1 MSSCNPCDDNISII
15 LDTGSQGPQGPV
27 GPIAD
32 VFNYE
37 FVLLAGD
44 TIISGTDNSGKDFT
58 YNPNSLQVHIN
69 GVLLSATDYTATD
82 GTSIVLN
89 EAAANNNDLAQIST
103 QVKPEGSDD
112 IPSEIDRIDGEISDL
127 DARVTTNEG
136 NIQDNADAIEAMQ
149 NTAQNFTTRDVKVA
163 GVSPTRDRGDEL
175 QNQQDINYLFDADI
189 LSNMSRIDALETKEP
204 DVSPDDLK
212 NLTDAIEENAQG
224 ISDNANAI
232 GELATAVGDNTD
244 DITQLQEQINKLPP
258 PTDISDLEED
268 VDDLAK
274 QVGSN
279 TIAIAKNTADIAALP
294 EMTIDL
300 EPLNDA
306 IADNAAGVA
315 KNASDILDLKAT
327 DAKHTGQIAD
337 LETAVGHLEAID
349 IPDNYAVV
357 DDDNEFQV
365 PQTIKDGV
373 KLTGSQAFIECD
385 TGTPLSVRN
394 NNFSNPVINVMRS
407 NGDVAI
413 SLEASGH
420 IRKLATDPTD
430 PTSAVNVE
438 FVTDLVG
445 DNEHLHDEYATKI
458 ELKTEETARILAD
471 QDLQN
476 QIDGLTAYDDTGIKR
491 DLQAETDARIAGDAA
506 LNDKIDALDF
516 VAELPPGLVDEGRLA
531 EALEPYATET
541 FVEAAIADF
550 ATENFVEDAVR
561 GLASEDFV
569 TEGDAAT
576 LATANQYTDDSV
588 AGLASE
594 TFVIESIDAATIA
607 ITADYTQAIADQAQ
621 IQEERDAGQDNE
633 IAKLESRVSQIE
645 SVSLDARYMFEGDG
659 TIPRDGEFT
668 ILAGSEVAT
677 EWSEANGLIFNEN
690 AIEGKPEW
698 DKVVEGDIIRLG
710 GSTSSG
716 IGPAVGSREADSFAE
731 FKVTGRAGPAS
742 FLVDLIR
749 SASHPLDGIEYG
761 VLLLSSFDPTGLA
774 TTDFVIEM
782 DAQTLSAANQ
792 YTDNKLTGY
801 IPKTG
806 GDVTGK
812 LRFKSGAG
820 IDALSNSDMNGRS
833 SCNIR
838 VSADRPL
845 TIESGST
852 YKPVLKVLRYDDQGG
867 ANSDRSYAPFAI
879 HASGSMDAHHIH
891 ADGNVTV
898 DKDLILAGGDGKQN
912 ILAKTGFAGY
922 LCYGNEGSEDARRV
936 AWGSRTVWLYKQL
949 DMQGNK
955 IYDVADPDPSETAG
969 VVTVNYLNEALGSI
983 ETDTDTL
990 DARYLKLS
998 SSSVQKVTGAVEIA
1012 STSTTVNK
1020 FKVGNGTYTSFF
1032 IKGNGHA
1039 AYFRGSIYVNANEE
1053 SGSTNH
1059 GGKRLATEEYAD
1071 GKACPD
1077 ATQSVKGKA
1086 FLGQAITG
1094 TSTNPTLKEG
1104 QLYFNRTKKR
1114 LYVGF

>member
-37 FVLLAGD
+37 FVLMAGD

-112 IPSEIDRIDGEISDL
+112 IPSEIDRIDGEIADL

-149 NTAQNFTTRDVKVA
+149 NKAATFTTEDVKVA
-163 GVSPTRDRGDEL
+163 GTVLLRDRGDDLET
-175 QNQQDINYLFDADI
+175 QKDINHLFDADI
-189 LSNMSRIDALETKEP
+189 LANASRIDALETKDP
-204 DVSPDDLK
+204 DVSPDDLDGIK
-212 NLTDAIEENAQG
+212 EDVAENSQG
-224 ISDNANAI
+224 ISDNAQAI
-232 GELATAVGDNTD
+232 SELADVVEINSTD
-244 DITQLQEQINKLPP
+244 IEGLQGQIDKLPP
-258 PTDISDLEED
+258 PTDISDLEDD
-268 VDDLAK
+268 VDDLVK

-300 EPLNDA
+300 DPLNDA

-315 KNASDILDLKAT
+315 KNASDILGLKAT
-327 DAKHTGQIAD
+327 DAKHTGDIAD
-337 LETAVGHLEAID
+337 LQTAVGHLEAID
-349 IPDNYAVV
+349 HDTSGFAEINKDNQFTVS
-357 DDDNEFQV
+357 
-365 PQTIKDGV
+365 QTIKDGI
-373 KLTGSQAFIECD
+373 KLTGADAFIECD
-385 TGTPLSVRN
+385 TGSSLQIKN
-394 NNFSNPVINVMRS
+394 GNFSNSVVDIIRS

-420 IRKLATDPTD
+420 IRRLATDPTD

-438 FVTDLVG
+438 FVQDLVG
-445 DNEHLHDEYATKI
+445 DADHTHDTYATKV
-458 ELKTEETARILAD
+458 ELKTEEQARILAD

-476 QIDGLTAYDDTGIKR
+476 QIDGLTAYDDTKIKR

-506 LNDKIDALDF
+506 LDAKIDALDLGDK
-516 VAELPPGLVDEGRLA
+516 LPPNLVDEDRLA
-531 EALEPYATET
+531 EALEPYATEEYVT
-541 FVEAAIADF
+541 NAIDAIVIPSIDGL
-550 ATENFVEDAVR
+550 ATEEYVD
-561 GLASEDFV
+561 
-569 TEGDAAT
+569 EGDAAT
-576 LATANQYTDDSV
+576 LATSNQYTDDSV

-594 TFVIESIDAATIA
+594 TFVIESIDAASIA
-607 ITADYTQAIADQAQ
+607 IAAEYTQAIADQAQ

-633 IAKLESRVSQIE
+633 IAKLENRVSQIE
-645 SVSLDARYMFEGDG
+645 SVSLDARYIFEGDG
-659 TIPRDGEFT
+659 SIPRDGEFT
-668 ILAGSEVAT
+668 ILSGVEVAT
-677 EWSEANGLIFNEN
+677 EWADANGLIFSEN
-690 AIEGKPEW
+690 AIEGSPEW

-716 IGPAVGSREADSFAE
+716 IGPALNTREADSFAE
-731 FKVTGRAGPAS
+731 FKVIGRAGPAS
-742 FLVDLIR
+742 FNVELIR
-749 SASHPLDGIEYG
+749 SASAPIDGVEYG

-782 DAQTLSAANQ
+782 DAQTLSAANE

-801 IPKTG
+801 IPKAG

-838 VSADRPL
+838 VAADRPL
-845 TIESGST
+845 TIETGSN
-852 YKPVLKVLRYDDQGG
+852 YKPVLKVLRYEDQGG
-867 ANSDRSYAPFAI
+867 ENSDRALAPFCLW
-879 HASGSMDAHHIH
+879 ASGNIDAHNIH
-891 ADGNVTV
+891 ADANVTV

-912 ILAKTGFAGY
+912 ILAKTGFSGY
-922 LCYGNEGSEDARRV
+922 LCYGNEGSEDTRRL
-936 AWGSRTVWLYKQL
+936 AWGSQTVWLYKKL
-949 DMQGNK
+949 TLQGNK
-955 IYDVADPDPSETAG
+955 IYNVADPDPGDTTG
-969 VVTVNYLNEALGSI
+969 VVTVNYLNEALGQI
-983 ETDTDTL
+983 DVGPDLNTL
-990 DARYLKLS
+990 DARYLNLS
-998 SSSVQKVTGAVEIA
+998 SSSVQKVTGSVNFAYNG
-1012 STSTTVNK
+1012 TTENK
-1020 FKVGNGTYTSFF
+1020 IRVGNSTYTSFF

-1039 AYFRGSIYVNANEE
+1039 AYFRGSVYANALEE
-1053 SGSTNH
+1053 SDTTNH
-1059 GGKRLATEEYAD
+1059 GGSRLATELYVD
-1071 GKACPD
+1071 GKECPD

-1086 FLGQAITG
+1086 FLGQAIVG

-1104 QLYFNRTKKR
+1104 QCYWNRSRKR
-1114 LYVGF
+1114 LYIGT

>member
-1 MSSCNPCDDNISII
+1 MSCNDPCGDQIQIN
-15 LDTGSQGPQGPV
+15 LETGSQGPV
-27 GPIAD
+27 GPPGPPAT
-32 VFNYE
+32 VVNHEFN
-37 FVLLAGD
+37 LLAGD
-44 TIISGTDNSGKDFT
+44 TIISGTNNSGNEFS
-58 YNPNSLQVHIN
+58 YNPDSVQVFIN
-69 GVLLSATDYTATD
+69 GVLLSGTDYTATD
-82 GTSIVLN
+82 GVSVILN
-89 EAAANNNDLAQIST
+89 EAAANNNDLAQITT
-103 QVKPEGSDD
+103 QIPPEGYDPTNDFNRLQGQIDDNRTDIDGLRQDVDQNTQDIADLQDQAGAQTVTTADVMTVGALPFADPDGDPKTQQEANWILHDWIKESEKEIADARAEFQDLDKDVTDLTSKVSGLSDD
-112 IPSEIDRIDGEISDL
+112 VDGLTIAVATNTVNISKNASDIGQLQTDVGNITVPDLGPL
-127 DARVTTNEG
+127 DARVTTLEATT
-136 NIQDNADAIEAMQ
+136 ADHDGKI
-149 NTAQNFTTRDVKVA
+149 TDLRTDV
-163 GVSPTRDRGDEL
+163 
-175 QNQQDINYLFDADI
+175 
-189 LSNMSRIDALETKEP
+189 DALGAP
-204 DVSPDDLK
+204 VDL
-212 NLTDAIEENAQG
+212 G
-224 ISDNANAI
+224 
-232 GELATAVGDNTD
+232 
-244 DITQLQEQINKLPP
+244 
-258 PTDISDLEED
+258 
-268 VDDLAK
+268 
-274 QVGSN
+274 
-279 TIAIAKNTADIAALP
+279 
-294 EMTIDL
+294 
-300 EPLNDA
+300 PLNDA
-306 IADNAAGVA
+306 ISDNTVAIEQNTKDIAAIKVV
-315 KNASDILDLKAT
+315 
-327 DAKHTGQIAD
+327 DAQQTGQIND
-337 LETAVGHLEAID
+337 LQIAVGNLEAID
-349 IPDNYAVV
+349 HDTSGFAEINKDNQFTVS
-357 DDDNEFQV
+357 
-365 PQTIKDGV
+365 QTIKDGV

-420 IRKLATDPTD
+420 IRRLATDPTD

-445 DNEHLHDEYATKI
+445 DNDHLHDEYATKI

-476 QIDGLTAYDDTGIKR
+476 QINGLTAYDDTGIKR
-491 DLQAETDARIAGDAA
+491 DLQAETEARIAGDAA
-506 LNDKIDALDF
+506 LNDKIDALDLGDK
-516 VAELPPGLVDEGRLA
+516 LPPNLVDEDRLA
-531 EALEPYATET
+531 EALEPYATEEYVT
-541 FVEAAIADF
+541 NAI
-550 ATENFVEDAVR
+550 DAIVIPSID
-561 GLASEDFV
+561 GLASEEYVD
-569 TEGDAAT
+569 EGDAAT

-607 ITADYTQAIADQAQ
+607 ITAEYTQAIADQAQ
-621 IQEERDAGQDNE
+621 IQAERDEGQDNE
-633 IAKLESRVSQIE
+633 ITKLENRVSQIE
-645 SVSLDARYMFEGDG
+645 SVSLDARYIFEGDG
-659 TIPRDGEFT
+659 SIPRDGEFT

-677 EWSEANGLIFNEN
+677 QWENATGLIFSEN

-716 IGPAVGSREADSFAE
+716 IGPAANIREADSFAE

-742 FLVDLIR
+742 FTVDLIR
-749 SASHPLDGIEYG
+749 SASQPIDGVEYG

-774 TTDFVIEM
+774 TTDFVIES

-845 TIESGST
+845 TIETGSN
-852 YKPVLKVLRYDDQGG
+852 YKPVLKVLRYEDQGG
-867 ANSDRSYAPFAI
+867 ENSDRALAPFCLW
-879 HASGSMDAHHIH
+879 ASGNIDAHNIH
-891 ADGNVTV
+891 ADANVTV

-912 ILAKTGFAGY
+912 VVAKTGFSGY
-922 LCYGNEGSEDARRV
+922 LCYGNEGSEDTRRL
-936 AWGSRTVWLYKQL
+936 AWGSQTVWLYKKL
-949 DMQGNK
+949 TMQGNK
-955 IYDVADPDPSETAG
+955 IYNVADPDPADDGG
-969 VVTVNYLNEALGSI
+969 VVTVNFLNEALSQIDVGPDL
-983 ETDTDTL
+983 TTL
-990 DARYLKLS
+990 DARYLNLS

-1012 STSTTVNK
+1012 SSSTTVNK

-1032 IKGNGHA
+1032 IKGGGHA
-1039 AYFRGSIYVNANEE
+1039 AYFRGSIYANANEE

-1086 FLGQAITG
+1086 FLGQAIVG
-1094 TSTNPTLKEG
+1094 DSTNPTLKEG
-1104 QLYFNRTKKR
+1104 QLYFNRSKKR